1 MYLLSS
7 LSLLWAVA
15 ASASASPAHHD
26 ASIGSQ
32 LPLNWWPHLP
42 KYFNLPPLREQ
53 AEIQDAWTR
62 ERLDSIPGL
71 MRKHNVS
78 AWLLSQR
85 EYTEEIAFWSL
96 KQATQFSARRRTT
109 DLFLADPKPGVKA
122 HHSWV
127 TMTPERDLWPE
138 LRAILDSEKPDSI
151 AINAD
156 PDISFASGMHAG
168 ELERVRDGLGDK
180 WADKLVS
187 APPMLS
193 IELIGTQV
201 ESKGLWY
208 WKLMSTSWA
217 MISEAFSERV
227 VKPGVTTTI
236 DVEWWLREKL
246 QQMNYTTWFQPS
258 VTIVDGDTRWFAADV
273 DMTAKPRE
281 TIKYGDMLHVDFGVT
296 AMGMNTDTQH
306 LAYVLYPGET
316 EDDVPKSLIEGLKKG
331 NRVQDIVRENLKPGL
346 TGNEVLKKSREQMG
360 SEGIEGRIYS
370 HPVGDWGHSAGT
382 PIGKITPC
390 SFVKGRGTNKGAQGF
405 TNLQDGVPVVGD
417 LPVIANTFYSVELG
431 VYHFVPEKNA
441 TLFFALEEDVRY
453 DEGQGFNWVYG
464 RQTKFH
470 VIKTPKKGSLQDESD
485 L

>member
-1 MYLLSS
+1 MHLLSS
-7 LSLLWAVA
+7 FSLIWAVA
-15 ASASASPAHHD
+15 ASASPAHHD
-26 ASIGSQ
+26 ASIDSQ

-42 KYFNLPPLREQ
+42 RYFSLPPLREQ

-62 ERLDSIPGL
+62 ERLDSIPEL

-127 TMTPERDLWPE
+127 TMTPEKDLWPE
-138 LRAILDSEKPDSI
+138 LRAVLDSEKPDSI
-151 AINAD
+151 AINVD

-168 ELERVRDGLGDK
+168 ELEMVRDGLGDK
-180 WADKLVS
+180 WASRLVS

-193 IELIGTQV
+193 IELIGTQI

-227 VKPGVTTTI
+227 IEPGVMTTT

-258 VTIVDGDTRWFAADV
+258 VTIVDGNTKWFSTDADE
-273 DMTAKPRE
+273 TAKPRE
-281 TIKYGDMLHVDFGVT
+281 TIMFGDMLHVDFGVT
-296 AMGMNTDTQH
+296 ALGMNTDTQH

-316 EDDVPKSLIEGLKKG
+316 EDDVPQGLIEGLKKG

-346 TGNEVLKKSREQMG
+346 TGNEILKKSRKQMEA
-360 SEGIEGRIYS
+360 EGVEGRIYS

-382 PIGKITPC
+382 PI
-390 SFVKGRGTNKGAQGF
+390 GF

-470 VIKTPKKGSLQDESD
+470 VIKTPKKGSLQDEID